1 MVIPLNNPARTIS
14 SHEFPGRFAHH
25 FVQIRT
31 NVTISTQFSL
41 TKVLYLCKFV
51 SFRGF
56 HGIFHGLA
64 SLRLVDLNC
73 CHLITS
79 SYVTRLASLR
89 LVDLNASATFANG
102 RADCLASLRL
112 VDLNYSHHATRYSNF
127 RLASLRLVDLNI
139 KMLFH
144 KCVVIV

>member
-25 FVQIRT
+25 FVQIHT

-56 HGIFHGLA
+56 HGTFHGLA
-64 SLRLVDLNC
+64 SPEASGSKSLNPI
-73 CHLITS
+73 LLSRFI
-79 SYVTRLASLR
+79 RLASPE
-89 LVDLNASATFANG
+89 ASG
-102 RADCLASLRL
+102 SK
-112 VDLNYSHHATRYSNF
+112 S
-127 RLASLRLVDLNI
+127 
-139 KMLFH
+139 
-144 KCVVIV
+144 

>member
-25 FVQIRT
+25 FVQIHT
-31 NVTISTQFSL
+31 NVTISTKFSL

-64 SLRLVDLNC
+64 SPEASGSKSNTIIIGMLC
-73 CHLITS
+73 ES
-79 SYVTRLASLR
+79 SLASPEASGSK
-89 LVDLNASATFANG
+89 LN
-102 RADCLASLRL
+102 
-112 VDLNYSHHATRYSNF
+112 
-127 RLASLRLVDLNI
+127 
-139 KMLFH
+139 
-144 KCVVIV
+144 

>member
-25 FVQIRT
+25 FVQIHT

-64 SLRLVDLNC
+64 SLRLVDLN
-73 CHLITS
+73 IEPYYNSGATS
-79 SYVTRLASLR
+79 GLASLR
-89 LVDLNASATFANG
+89 LVDLNMSSVESISLIVAS
-102 RADCLASLRL
+102 LASLRL
-112 VDLNYSHHATRYSNF
+112 VDLNGLYISILYPLTM
-127 RLASLRLVDLNI
+127 V
-139 KMLFH
+139 
-144 KCVVIV
+144 

>member
-64 SLRLVDLNC
+64 SLRLVDLNPNSHTC
-73 CHLITS
+73 
-79 SYVTRLASLR
+79 RR
-89 LVDLNASATFANG
+89 SAC
-102 RADCLASLRL
+102 CLASLRL
-112 VDLNYSHHATRYSNF
+112 VDLNGFLTPFSMPLVC
-127 RLASLRLVDLNI
+127 LASLRLVDLNSYCLCSCFGRSGLVSLRLVDLN
-139 KMLFH
+139 LF
-144 KCVVIV
+144 IRFPIIL

>member
-25 FVQIRT
+25 FVQIHT

-56 HGIFHGLA
+56 HGTFHGLA
-64 SLRLVDLNC
+64 SPEASGSKY
-73 CHLITS
+73 S
-79 SYVTRLASLR
+79 SIAFSNKPCR
-89 LVDLNASATFANG
+89 
-102 RADCLASLRL
+102 CLASPE
-112 VDLNYSHHATRYSNF
+112 
-127 RLASLRLVDLNI
+127 ASGS
-139 KMLFH
+139 K
-144 KCVVIV
+144 

>member
-25 FVQIRT
+25 FVQIHT

-56 HGIFHGLA
+56 HGTFHGLA
-64 SLRLVDLNC
+64 SPEASGSKYMEID
-73 CHLITS
+73 HLINRF
-79 SYVTRLASLR
+79 Y
-89 LVDLNASATFANG
+89 
-102 RADCLASLRL
+102 CLASPE
-112 VDLNYSHHATRYSNF
+112 
-127 RLASLRLVDLNI
+127 ASGS
-139 KMLFH
+139 KSE
-144 KCVVIV
+144 

>member
-25 FVQIRT
+25 FVQIHT

-56 HGIFHGLA
+56 HGTFHGLA
-64 SLRLVDLNC
+64 SPEASGSKSVG
-73 CHLITS
+73 S
-79 SYVTRLASLR
+79 APPSVT
-89 LVDLNASATFANG
+89 T
-102 RADCLASLRL
+102 CLASPE
-112 VDLNYSHHATRYSNF
+112 
-127 RLASLRLVDLNI
+127 ASGS
-139 KMLFH
+139 KFM
-144 KCVVIV
+144 

>member
-56 HGIFHGLA
+56 HGTFHGLA
-64 SLRLVDLNC
+64 SLRLVDLNWC
-73 CHLITS
+73 EGLI
-79 SYVTRLASLR
+79 VALQIGLASLR
-89 LVDLNASATFANG
+89 LVDLNLKTTYG
-102 RADCLASLRL
+102 KYYDID
-112 VDLNYSHHATRYSNF
+112 V
-127 RLASLRLVDLNI
+127 
-139 KMLFH
+139 
-144 KCVVIV
+144 

>member
-25 FVQIRT
+25 FVQIHT

-64 SLRLVDLNC
+64 SLRLVDLNGVDGTF
-73 CHLITS
+73 LSNTKG
-79 SYVTRLASLR
+79 LASPE
-89 LVDLNASATFANG
+89 ASGSKFQ
-102 RADCLASLRL
+102 RRS
-112 VDLNYSHHATRYSNF
+112 SF
-127 RLASLRLVDLNI
+127 RPFDTV
-139 KMLFH
+139 
-144 KCVVIV
+144 

>member
-56 HGIFHGLA
+56 HGTFHGLA
-64 SLRLVDLNC
+64 SPEASGSKSPLLLPVMLKP
-73 CHLITS
+73 LG
-79 SYVTRLASLR
+79 LASPE
-89 LVDLNASATFANG
+89 ASGSKYVKHLTKIQPMKV
-102 RADCLASLRL
+102 RSSL
-112 VDLNYSHHATRYSNF
+112 S
-127 RLASLRLVDLNI
+127 
-139 KMLFH
+139 
-144 KCVVIV
+144 